1 MAYKLAFDPAL
12 RQFCDKQA
20 FHCAETV
27 APFTIAQPV
36 RTWTWFRLAPRLA
49 SRLGAQTQASRDDRS
64 HDDGKPATTAGGEF
78 RHRNLM
84 LDDGCRC
91 GGNAGYDHD

>member
-20 FHCAETV
+20 FHCAESV

-49 SRLGAQTQASRDDRS
+49 
-64 HDDGKPATTAGGEF
+64 
-78 RHRNLM
+78 
-84 LDDGCRC
+84 
-91 GGNAGYDHD
+91 